1 MNLQGTGLDLST
13 QVGSKCQGGTASLL
27 DFGHYSSALQD
38 REPIG
43 LEFPG
48 LHNRLHLRNTTKM
61 GTVKLDTQ
69 PMQVGHSTHAY
80 IPSMT
85 PRLQYS
91 LAPRLQYS
99 LAPTRT
105 RLASRRTQ

>member
-48 LHNRLHLRNTTKM
+48 LHNRLHQDKAGKQTNSVSLFEGCGIQGNTE
-61 GTVKLDTQ
+61 
-69 PMQVGHSTHAY
+69 
-80 IPSMT
+80 
-85 PRLQYS
+85 
-91 LAPRLQYS
+91 
-99 LAPTRT
+99 
-105 RLASRRTQ
+105 